1 MESYNLEDLPM
12 NNEIWYSR
20 GELVFG
26 KTSRS
31 CQLTL
36 VAINYLTFITLVT
49 IWFQPSNFQEQ
60 ILSIAETHF
69 IGQYFSLP

>member
-12 NNEIWYSR
+12 NNEIWYLR
-20 GELVFG
+20 GELGFG

-49 IWFQPSNFQEQ
+49 I
-60 ILSIAETHF
+60 
-69 IGQYFSLP
+69 